1 MAWEKGQSGN
11 LRGRP
16 LNEKC
21 FTAMLRIAAVE
32 SDTTTGKQNLRIVA
46 DKLMES
52 AKAGESWAIQQL
64 ADRLDGKPQQTSN
77 VSLSPRSVTEMTRE
91 ELLAIAA
98 QGRVET
104 DEDEPGIM

>member
-16 LNEKC
+16 LNERC
-21 FTAMLRIAAVE
+21 FAALLRIAAAE
-32 SDTTTGKQNLRIVA
+32 ADAATGKQNLRIVA

-52 AKAGESWAIQQL
+52 AKPGESWAIQQL
-64 ADRLDGKPQQTSN
+64 ADRLDGKPQQTSS
-77 VSLSPRSVTEMTRE
+77 VSLAPRSVTEMTTA

-98 QGRVET
+98 QGRVKT
-104 DEDEPGIM
+104 DDDEPE